1 MSQQAGALAS
11 AEAQVAAVR
20 DDPAARLALMARV
33 FRGPTGRAP
42 RHLPFRRAALSFMR
56 WQARRGVLDPLD
68 ASPPGSVWWRA
79 VNERLLRDGC
89 ETVAL
94 LGGSA
99 GRAVVAGRA
108 ALAGVQRDDRRGA
121 TGTERTTRAS
131 WPATWSTGSLAE
143 AESAP
148 ERFFMNVALVRVLY
162 AHALAGAPRLA
173 LGRFAPLGRLLGD
186 PRLGMA
192 GAFLSL
198 RRVLP
203 DRYPLALDV
212 ERYIAD
218 EQRLGR
224 MLDYAVIVPR
234 LQRLYEWSAEELG
247 EPRLLELVRDGN
259 PIYAWPFEQR
269 HVWRTP
275 QHAARGAGP
284 RTRHPRPLTLSNG
297 SRSGAEGVVPA
308 CGSGRMTTTSPG
320 ALRSSHAT
328 SSTLKPSCP
337 PFVAAATTIR
347 RGAGDLGHELA
358 QRVAHVAAAL
368 DARVDGHADAR
379 RPAARSPRRAEGRR
393 RRRGRRRVERELQ
406 RHGRRGRRARAWRA
420 RPSASRSAAC
430 SARSDSSA
438 ADEREQDL
446 RRCGRGLGAPCG
458 AQRMTSAVHGERRAR
473 ARAAAR

>member
-1 MSQQAGALAS
+1 MSHRPGALAV
-11 AEAQVAAVR
+11 ATTQVALVR

-68 ASPPGSVWWRA
+68 GSPPGSVWWRA

-94 LGGSA
+94 LGGLA
-99 GRAVVAGRA
+99 GEPSSPAVRLWLEFGARPTGRNWYRAHNASIVAGYLEHRD
-108 ALAGVQRDDRRGA
+108 LAD
-121 TGTERTTRAS
+121 
-131 WPATWSTGSLAE
+131 AE
-143 AESAP
+143 GAP

-162 AHALAGAPRLA
+162 AHALGAAPRLA
-173 LGRFAPLGRLLGD
+173 LGRFAPLGRVLGD

-203 DRYPLALDV
+203 NRYPLARDV

-247 EPRLLELVRDGN
+247 EPRLLELVHDGN

-269 HVWRTP
+269 HVWHMP
-275 QHAARGAGP
+275 QM
-284 RTRHPRPLTLSNG
+284 PL
-297 SRSGAEGVVPA
+297 V
-308 CGSGRMTTTSPG
+308 GR
-320 ALRSSHAT
+320 L
-328 SSTLKPSCP
+328 
-337 PFVAAATTIR
+337 
-347 RGAGDLGHELA
+347 
-358 QRVAHVAAAL
+358 
-368 DARVDGHADAR
+368 
-379 RPAARSPRRAEGRR
+379 
-393 RRRGRRRVERELQ
+393 VERAT
-406 RHGRRGRRARAWRA
+406 RARA
-420 RPSASRSAAC
+420 
-430 SARSDSSA
+430 
-438 ADEREQDL
+438 
-446 RRCGRGLGAPCG
+446 
-458 AQRMTSAVHGERRAR
+458 T
-473 ARAAAR
+473 